1 MKKVIDVQL
10 SPAGYAKL
18 KAEYEDLAKGRPE
31 AVIKLTTMREM
42 GDLSENAGYHAAKE
56 RLNFIDRRMRELKIL
71 LRFSEVIEA
80 TDTDSVGFGSTVVLD
95 DGEYKRE
102 FTIVGGLEADP
113 LKSLL
118 SPGSPIGAAIMG
130 KKVGDKVL
138 INVPDGQVTFT
149 IVEIKI

>member
-18 KAEYEDLAKGRPE
+18 KAEYEELAGGRPD
-31 AVIKLTTMREM
+31 AVVKLTMMREM

-80 TDTDSVGFGSTVVLD
+80 KDSDTVGFGSTVVLD
-95 DGEYKRE
+95 DGENKRE

-113 LKSLL
+113 LKGML
-118 SPGSPIGAAIMG
+118 SPSSPIGAAIMG
-130 KKVGDKVL
+130 KKVGDRVQVD
-138 INVPDGQVTFT
+138 VPDGM
-149 IVEIKI
+149 IVYRVLEIKV

>member
-18 KAEYEDLAKGRPE
+18 KVEYEELAKGRPE
-31 AVIKLTTMREM
+31 AVVKLTTMREM

-80 TDTDSVGFGSTVVLD
+80 TDSDSVGFGSTVVLD
-95 DGEYKRE
+95 DGENRRE

-113 LKSLL
+113 IKGML
-118 SPGSPIGAAIMG
+118 SPSSPIGAAIMN
-130 KKVGDKVL
+130 KKVGDSIK
-138 INVPDGQVTFT
+138 IEVPDGQVTYK
-149 IVEIKI
+149 IIEIRV